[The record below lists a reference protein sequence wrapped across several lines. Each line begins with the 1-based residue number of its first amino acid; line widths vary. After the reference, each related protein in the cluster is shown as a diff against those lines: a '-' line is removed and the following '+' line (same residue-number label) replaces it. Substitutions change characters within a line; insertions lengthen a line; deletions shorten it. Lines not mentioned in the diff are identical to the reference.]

1 MKILFTLILNHLY
14 IDRCVK
20 RTLTIRCMMMAAVC
34 RRFEQDRI
42 CSIVYKYLLPAF
54 IWRRARRFSLPI
66 ASVHMSNHSPH
77 SYSPSQFCP
86 TSVMFSI
93 ILHARINVSLRKSFK
108 NECQSIAICLSPTYM
123 RIYFIETF
131 ISNYVVGLAISYIL
145 HNFHIYDWYFYNN
158 FIFFHYFRNL
168 EFLLKIY
175 DNNIHDYDKGGLRL
189 SKYRWA
195 FHYLAFLSL
204 VPFVL

>member
-1 MKILFTLILNHLY
+1 MIFEYCKFSYYWIILLKILFTLILNHLY
-14 IDRCVK
+14 IDRRVK
-20 RTLTIRCMMMAAVC
+20 RTLTIRCMMMVAVC

-108 NECQSIAICLSPTYM
+108 NEYQSIAICLSPTYLL
-123 RIYFIETF
+123 RIYCFYRDIYQQLRSRACCIIYF
-131 ISNYVVGLAISYIL
+131 VQLSYLWLIL
-145 HNFHIYDWYFYNN
+145 YNN
-158 FIFFHYFRNL
+158 FIFFPL
-168 EFLLKIY
+168 FL
-175 DNNIHDYDKGGLRL
+175 
-189 SKYRWA
+189 
-195 FHYLAFLSL
+195 
-204 VPFVL
+204 